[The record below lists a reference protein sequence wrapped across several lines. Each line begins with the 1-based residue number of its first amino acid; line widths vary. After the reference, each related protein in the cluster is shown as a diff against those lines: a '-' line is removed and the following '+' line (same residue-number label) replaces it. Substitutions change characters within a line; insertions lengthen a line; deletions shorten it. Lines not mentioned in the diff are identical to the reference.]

1 MQYHVYSIIMM
12 FGSSS
17 TVVVILRLQE
27 PLALRGVLNT
37 FCRGTTFINNGKAQ
51 ITVQIKSWNEIL
63 YLL

>member
-1 MQYHVYSIIMM
+1 MM